1 MKNFKFLLTVI
12 LMPLAFNAY
21 ADGTD
26 VVCGP
31 WLQNVTQNEFTVM
44 WMTGGKCL
52 SWLET
57 APDDGSAFEA
67 CERPRTYRTIA
78 GKRYTGTLHAV
89 RVKGL
94 EPGHSYRYR
103 IYAREVLDDSNAYCS
118 IYGKELNTGVSG
130 TVRTLDYGAGQCTFS
145 MINDIHDRADLY
157 RKLTDPLADKD
168 IDFLLLNGDIIS
180 YAANIDTAACHTFG
194 PAADM
199 IRNLPLFFARGNH
212 EGRGADA
219 CLMPGLFRTST
230 GEFYYIFRQGP
241 VAFIVLDAGED
252 KPDTS
257 VEYSGLADYDSYRQE
272 ELEWLKEAVKDPL
285 FAEAPVKVAICH
297 IPSLRFPDSW
307 HSQIWAN
314 EYFNPVLN
322 AAGIDLMLSGH
333 HHRHIYVEA
342 GECGNSFPIIANDN
356 EARLDF
362 TATSGQIHVSTYD
375 TSDSCTHTY
384 TIPVKR

>member
-118 IYGKELNTGVSG
+118 IYGKELNTGASG

-219 CLMPGLFRTST
+219 CLIPGLFRTST

-285 FAEAPVKVAICH
+285 FAGSWQRACPCSGTESCPLFQGIEGNAVRALSQFPGEPCLKFPGMAQALLYACHGMGIGGKKGHLLAKALFQGHMARSVAVLVCQIDQF
-297 IPSLRFPDSW
+297 PLRDGF
-307 HSQIWAN
+307 
-314 EYFNPVLN
+314 
-322 AAGIDLMLSGH
+322 
-333 HHRHIYVEA
+333 
-342 GECGNSFPIIANDN
+342 
-356 EARLDF
+356 
-362 TATSGQIHVSTYD
+362 
-375 TSDSCTHTY
+375 
-384 TIPVKR
+384 